1 LEKGT
6 HMEPC
11 ILSMGGDPY
20 LMTVRTLLLR
30 SAGYVVDEAYERGAA
45 LSRAQ
50 CDSVD
55 ALLICHT
62 VPKSE
67 RRWLIVN
74 IREKRKLMPILCLT
88 LGIHEVPDE
97 GCISVESYPE
107 ELLNALRLAIKL
119 PGGLNCG

>member
-1 LEKGT
+1 VG
-6 HMEPC
+6 PC
-11 ILSMGGDPY
+11 ILSMGDDPH

-45 LSRAQ
+45 LGRAQ

-62 VPKSE
+62 VPKFE
-67 RRWLIVN
+67 RRWLIANV
-74 IREKRKLMPILCLT
+74 REKRKLMPILCLT
-88 LGIHEVPDE
+88 LWIHESKDE
-97 GCISVESYPE
+97 GCISVESDPE

-119 PGGLNCG
+119 PGGPELRLKIGP